1 MPPSP
6 HVGQNLFFLQH
17 SNNVYCA
24 QVTRNKQPRQSR
36 VKSLREPGGGLGLCT
51 PVAARSR
58 EGGVAREGRFGGA
71 ELRALASRKGLKRV
85 RGQMLAAGLVQL

>member
-17 SNNVYCA
+17 SNNVYRA

-36 VKSLREPGGGLGLCT
+36 AKSLRKSGGGLGLRA
-51 PVAARSR
+51 PVAARSG
-58 EGGVAREGRFGGA
+58 EGGVAREGRFGA
-71 ELRALASRKGLKRV
+71 EL
-85 RGQMLAAGLVQL
+85 